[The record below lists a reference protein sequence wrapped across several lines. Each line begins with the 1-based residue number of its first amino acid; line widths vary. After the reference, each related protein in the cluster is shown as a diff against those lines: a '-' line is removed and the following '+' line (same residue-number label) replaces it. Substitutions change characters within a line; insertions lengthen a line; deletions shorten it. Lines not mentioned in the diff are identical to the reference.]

1 MKENKYTR
9 EDLKYLQSKTLD
21 EKIER
26 TLWTYSRFVLK
37 TGGQCYLSFSGGKDS
52 TVLKHLIE
60 VEYAK
65 RGNRFGTEIQCV
77 YVDTGLE
84 YPEVRKFATS
94 QKNVEVIRPKMNF
107 LEVLQTYGYPLISK
121 EVSQSIYES
130 RKKPDGAM
138 SKRMKGEYINPK
150 TGKVQFNRKK
160 YLPLMNLP
168 IKISNKCCNVMKKY
182 PTKEYESQNK
192 LNKIV
197 ATLAEESTLR
207 VNSWLKNGCTAFDKK
222 TGHGRCNPL
231 STWLEQDVLHYIKR
245 EDIDIASVYGDI
257 VYFDEDG
264 NEMLENPLDFNVPL
278 KCTGCDRTGCMFC
291 AYGAHLEK
299 GTTRFQRLKITHPKQ
314 YEFMMGGGEWIQEN
328 GKQIWQPNKK
338 GLGFANVFNMV
349 NEIYGKDFYR
359 YE

>member
-1 MKENKYTR
+1 
-9 EDLKYLQSKTLD
+9 
-21 EKIER
+21 
-26 TLWTYSRFVLK
+26 
-37 TGGQCYLSFSGGKDS
+37 
-52 TVLKHLIE
+52 
-60 VEYAK
+60 
-65 RGNRFGTEIQCV
+65 
-77 YVDTGLE
+77 
-84 YPEVRKFATS
+84 
-94 QKNVEVIRPKMNF
+94 MNF

-121 EVSQSIYES
+121 EVSQSIYEA
-130 RKKPDGAM
+130 RKKPDGSM

-182 PTKEYESQNK
+182 PIKQYETKTK
-192 LNKIV
+192 LKNGIT
-197 ATLAEESTLR
+197 AMLAEESTLR
-207 VNSWLKNGCTAFDKK
+207 VNSWLKNGCTAFDEK
-222 TGHGRCNPL
+222 TSHGRCNPL

-245 EDIDIASVYGDI
+245 EDIDIASVYGNI

-264 NEMLENPLDFNVPL
+264 NTMQENPLDFNAPL
-278 KCTGCDRTGCMFC
+278 KCIGCDRTGCMFC

-299 GTTRFQRLKITHPKQ
+299 GTTRFQRLKLTHPKQ

-338 GLGFANVFNMV
+338 GLGFSKVLDMV